1 MHRAAAAWACLLALA
16 AATALAED
24 RRQVVCTITVNSPD
38 EREAFRRNLPAD
50 RYEFVEL
57 VEGGRPDWLASSC
70 RRGVQCDVLLVS
82 GHFAGTEFY
91 SSRPETRETLK
102 VDEIERVQCSGSC
115 GLFSHLKEV
124 YLFGCDSLKAE
135 PVASAMPEIVRGL
148 VRGGAAAAQAED
160 VARAL
165 SRREGEA
172 SRDHI
177 RRLFPDVPV
186 IYGFASL
193 APYGRVA
200 GPMLERWF
208 EAGGASEVGSGEP
221 SAALLKLFWPAS
233 MVAIPGLR
241 DGDENADFRAESC
254 RYHDERISAAR
265 KLEALRDE
273 VASDMP
279 QARMAFERLEK
290 FLAGLPAEERG
301 RADFTAALHAVASD
315 SPARERFI
323 ALERA
328 TSDPALR
335 TRMAGV
341 ARDIGWLDAG
351 EHRAELARMIAEMLA
366 AGSLDFGEVDLI
378 CTLGADGRLSDE
390 LRTFHVAKLGAPAA
404 AQSAAR
410 ACLGDAAARDRALRA
425 LASSDE
431 HDVQA
436 VQAFLRHRPIQ
447 DAAEMRA
454 VAARVAAMQPS
465 AAQVRALETLA
476 RLRVGDAQILERLAL
491 LYSSARSAEIQQAV
505 AEVFLRADLGAI
517 DRDALAQRLRR
528 DRIGRA
534 PGLVDTV
541 LQRLAP

>member
-16 AATALAED
+16 AASALAED
-24 RRQVVCTITVNSPD
+24 RRQVVCTITVNSAD

-57 VEGGRPDWLASSC
+57 VEAGRPDWLASSC

-124 YLFGCDSLKAE
+124 YLFGCDSLKPE
-135 PVASAMPEIVRGL
+135 PVASAMPEIVRNL
-148 VRGGAAAAQAED
+148 VREGTTESQAED

-165 SRREGEA
+165 SRREGED

-186 IYGFASL
+186 IYGFSSL

-200 GPMLERWF
+200 GPLLERWF
-208 EAGGASEVGSGEP
+208 DAGGAAEVGSGEP
-221 SAALLKLFWPAS
+221 SAALLKLFGPAS

-241 DGDENADFRAESC
+241 DGDENADYRAESC
-254 RYHDERISAAR
+254 RYHDERVTAAR
-265 KLEALRDE
+265 KLEWLRDE
-273 VASDMP
+273 VAADMP
-279 QARMAFERLEK
+279 HARMAFERLEK
-290 FLAGLPAEERG
+290 FLAGLSAEQRERP
-301 RADFTAALHAVASD
+301 DFAVALREVASD
-315 SPARERFI
+315 AAARERFI
-323 ALERA
+323 ALVRA
-328 TSDPALR
+328 TADPALR
-335 TRMAGV
+335 TRMAAV
-341 ARDIGWLDAG
+341 ARDIGWLDAAQ
-351 EHRAELARMIAEMLA
+351 HRAELARMIAEMLA
-366 AGSLDFGEVDLI
+366 TRSLDFGEVDLI
-378 CTLGADGRLSDE
+378 CSLGDDPSLSEE
-390 LRTFHVAKLGAPAA
+390 LRTFHVAMLGSPQA

-436 VQAFLRHRPIQ
+436 AQAFLRHRPIE
-447 DAAEMRA
+447 DVGELRT
-454 VAARVAAMQPS
+454 VAARVAAMRASP
-465 AAQVRALETLA
+465 AQVRALETLA
-476 RLRVGDAQILERLAL
+476 RQRVADAQILDELAR
-491 LYSSARSAEIQQAV
+491 LYSKARSPEIQQAI

-517 DRDALAQRLRR
+517 DRAALAERLRR
-528 DRIGRA
+528 DRIRPA